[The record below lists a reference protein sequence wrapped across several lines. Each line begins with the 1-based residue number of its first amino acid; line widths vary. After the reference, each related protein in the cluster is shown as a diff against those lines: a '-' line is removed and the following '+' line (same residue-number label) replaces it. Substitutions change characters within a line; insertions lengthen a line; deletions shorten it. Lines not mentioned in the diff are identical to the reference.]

1 MALSNLNKETTT
13 KLFEM
18 LSLNDNNNNLDIIK
32 NNYSGYG
39 QLVLIAEQI
48 NSLQDRAKI
57 IIENISIND
66 HLHSIKMTCKKV
78 CGNYYYHYL
87 MNDVHILSLIS
98 PEEWNRVED
107 DNFKFLGKYL
117 YNFDNIFYLQ

>member
-18 LSLNDNNNNLDIIK
+18 LSLNSNNDIEKIK

-39 QLVLIAEQI
+39 QLIILAEQI
-48 NSLQDRAKI
+48 NQLQDRAKMI
-57 IIENISIND
+57 IKNITINE
-66 HLHSIKMTCKKV
+66 HLHKIEMNCKKV
-78 CGNYYYHYL
+78 VGNYYYHYKI
-87 MNDVHILSLIS
+87 NNREILSIIS
-98 PEEWNRVED
+98 PEEWNNCNSD
-107 DNFKFLGKYL
+107 LIFLGKYL

>member
-13 KLFEM
+13 KLFQM
-18 LSLNDNNNNLDIIK
+18 LSLNDNNNLDIIK

-39 QLVLIAEQI
+39 QLVLLAEQI
-48 NSLQDRAKI
+48 SNLQNKAKT
-57 IIENISIND
+57 IIENITINEY
-66 HLHSIKMTCKKV
+66 LHTLDMSCKKV
-78 CGNYYYHYL
+78 VGNYYYHYL
-87 MNDVHILSLIS
+87 INNKEILSLIS
-98 PEEWNRVED
+98 PEEWNRQED

>member
-18 LSLNDNNNNLDIIK
+18 LSLNSNNDIEKIK
-32 NNYSGYG
+32 NNYSAYG
-39 QLVLIAEQI
+39 QLIILAEQI
-48 NSLQDRAKI
+48 NQLQDRANI
-57 IIENISIND
+57 IIKNITINE
-66 HLHSIKMTCKKV
+66 HLHNIEMNCKKV
-78 CGNYYYHYL
+78 VGNYYYHYL
-87 MNDVHILSLIS
+87 INNKEILSLIS
-98 PEEWNRVED
+98 PEEWNRQED